1 VIVPTGHVE
10 ALDELTTAEAETL
23 GRLLRDSSVALKSVT
38 LKSVT
43 QCRKTYVL
51 HFAEA
56 DGLAHLHPHVLPCSP
71 DLPDNKRGP
80 RVFGYMQRETRAEE
94 ERDNLALQLRAAWPR
109 P

>member
-51 HFAEA
+51 HFAKLTA
-56 DGLAHLHPHVLPCSP
+56 SP
-71 DLPDNKRGP
+71 TFTPMSFP
-80 RVFGYMQRETRAEE
+80 A
-94 ERDNLALQLRAAWPR
+94 ALTFPTTN
-109 P
+109 